1 MTGHCEL
8 FGNCGFF
15 DVQVAD
21 MPSTAEAIRMKYCR
35 SDRERCARYVAWK
48 SSGKVPHDLLPSE
61 LEEHR

>member
-1 MTGHCEL
+1 
-8 FGNCGFF
+8 
-15 DVQVAD
+15 